1 MRNAPSLA
9 WQEPLADDRWR
20 GCRSLPAASAVMAAV
35 TSDFYRIFSIFLS
48 FFVSSVLVKCLCLH
62 IPAGEVIILAVC
74 VHSRL
79 CVGGYR
85 CVFLRTRVRV
95 SVSVCLYLCLCVC
108 KRVCTYCVCMYI
120 WYMTCENFIS
130 SRPAQYPPK
139 VVHLISH
146 PGPPPAHR
154 LIRLRGM
161 VMPKKA
167 QIIEVS
173 KLYILARYYSEVR
186 SCMPSCQDH
195 CFMCWQRR
203 HLHNNIIANMT
214 WDREK
219 GVGF

>member
-1 MRNAPSLA
+1 MSTYTCR
-9 WQEPLADDRWR
+9 R
-20 GCRSLPAASAVMAAV
+20 GHY
-35 TSDFYRIFSIFLS
+35 F
-48 FFVSSVLVKCLCLH
+48 
-62 IPAGEVIILAVC
+62 
-74 VHSRL
+74 SRL
-79 CVGGYR
+79 CTLAPVCGW
-85 CVFLRTRVRV
+85 
-95 SVSVCLYLCLCVC
+95 VSVCVPVHACACLCVSVPVSVPVCVC

-167 QIIEVS
+167 KIIEVS
-173 KLYILARYYSEVR
+173 KLYTLARYYSEVR

-219 GVGF
+219 GVRKMGNGSRNFRNRVYKSWNIGFRNSELRNRVL